1 MEDQAGRTG
10 TLTYEPTATDTDDVG
25 APAEAADGA
34 GESGFDAARRSR
46 PDLADLLEAYY
57 RHVPDGDRPRRA
69 DDVISVVEQHLRV
82 AAERRPGT
90 PKLRLFNHADSV
102 GWAST
107 STVIDI
113 VNDDMPYLVDS
124 IIGALSGAGVT
135 AYRVLHPILAVE
147 RDASG
152 GLLRVIGEA
161 RPGADP
167 VGCLRESW
175 VHVLIDRLTD
185 AERAEAIEAALE
197 DTLSRVGALVADNA
211 AIIGAAAVASSELR
225 GAPSP
230 RSTQEVNEAADLLL
244 WLTSGTFRFLGY
256 RCEEAV
262 AGGQQA
268 VRPGGLGVWR
278 AEFAEGSTAASD
290 RGQDADGQ
298 LDLRQVLSPGGF
310 SRDWLPLQVSA
321 RVLDADGRAVR
332 VHRFLGVLT
341 PRALSAEISGIPVLR
356 RRLAEVFTAL
366 TATADSYTGQRAL
379 EVLTGYPRAELF
391 WARLDQVLPVVHG
404 ALQLASRRRLRAY
417 LQPDPARQF
426 VSVLVHLPRD
436 RWTTSARLAMQ
447 DALLQELH
455 GRSISYAARIGD
467 TPLAAVHFL
476 VVTDPDD
483 PLIID
488 DEVNDRIN
496 VALRATIRT
505 WEDQLVQAVVGS
517 GKPASP
523 GTGRLTASGP
533 DSDEF
538 DELDTPAALA
548 KYADAF
554 DAGYKQ
560 DYPVADAVADLAR
573 LDALAGPHDLDLN
586 LSALDTERG
595 ERRLKLYVTGE
606 AVTLS
611 RVLPVLQSLGA
622 EVIDERPYPVRRSD
636 GTPAHIYDFSLRW
649 SGDRVLSP
657 EEAEQT
663 RMRVTDAFQAAW
675 SGRAEVD
682 GFNGLVLA
690 AGLPWRPVAVLRA
703 YAHYLRQIGV
713 AFTQGYIEQVL
724 QANPGITADLAAL
737 FTVRFDPEAAE
748 RDRRDDAEHEVEVRI
763 TTALDDVQSLD
774 ADRILRM
781 YLDLIKATV
790 RTNAF
795 VPDRPTLVFKLLPQR
810 VPVMPKPVPVF
821 EIWVYSPRVEGVH
834 LRFGPVARGGLRWSD
849 RPEDFRTE
857 ILGLVKAQEVKNAV
871 IVPVGAKGGF
881 VLRQAPS
888 DGDREA
894 VGREGVA
901 CYRLFIA
908 SLLELTDNRV
918 DGGVVPPAHLVR
930 HDGDDPYLVVAADKG
945 TATFSDIANEVA
957 LDAGFWLGDA
967 FASGGSAGYDHK
979 AMGITARGSWESVK
993 HHFRELGVD
1002 IQSTDFTCVGVGDM
1016 SGDVF
1021 GNGMLCSE
1029 HTRLI
1034 AAFDHR
1040 HVFVDPDPDTAA
1052 SYAERRRLFGL
1063 PRSSWAD
1070 YSDELISAGGG
1081 VWPRSAKSIPV
1092 SPQMRAALALADDV
1106 VALTPVELIRAVL
1119 LTPVDLLYNGGIGTY
1134 VKSVAESNLQVG
1146 DKANDAVRVDGG
1158 DLRVKVLG
1166 EGGNLGVTQLGRIE
1180 YARAGGRC
1188 NTDAI
1193 DNSAGVDTSDHEVNI
1208 KIALQPAVAADRMTL
1223 SERDHLLALMTA
1235 EVAGLVLQ
1243 DNVDQNRLLGVARAH
1258 AGPMLSVHARQID
1271 DLVARGRLDRALE
1284 FLPSHAQIEAR
1295 MNAGDGLSS
1304 PELSVLIAYV
1314 KSDLTHAM
1322 VTSPLPDEAP
1332 FAQRLIQYFPP
1343 EMRSEV
1349 TSHPLAREIVT
1360 TMTVNQ
1366 LVNTAG
1372 ITYTFRLAEEIGAEP
1387 VEAIRAYEVVTS
1399 VFRLGELWDRISDQD
1414 NLVAA
1419 ATQNELYLDL
1429 RRLLD
1434 RAARWLL
1441 QHRPLPL
1448 DVPAEIDRYAPVLAA
1463 LTPRLPDLVRGVELA
1478 SIRAAAQD
1486 YIERGVPADLAEQV
1500 AFSLYLYSALDIA
1513 DVALDN
1519 GPAAGAEVS
1528 QATDALVLTAELHF
1542 ALTARLDVDR
1552 LLTAISALPRGD
1564 RWHALARQALRDDV
1578 YRTLRELTG
1587 AVLATTPAEKST
1599 ADRIAAWAAAN
1610 EARLTRARTT
1620 ITQTTSG
1627 PSDLAGLSVAAS
1639 EIRTIV
1645 G

>member
-1 MEDQAGRTG
+1 MEEQAGRTG
-10 TLTYEPTATDTDDVG
+10 TLTYEPFEGGADGVG
-25 APAEAADGA
+25 APAGSADRA
-34 GESGFDAARRSR
+34 GESGFDAARSSR
-46 PDLADLLEAYY
+46 PDLADLLDAYY
-57 RHVPDGDRPRRA
+57 RHVPEGDRPRRA

-82 AAERRPGT
+82 ARERRPGT
-90 PKLRLFNHADSV
+90 AKLRLFNHSDSV

-152 GLLRVIGEA
+152 RLLRVIGEA

-185 AERAEAIEAALE
+185 AERAEAIEAALQ

-225 GAPSP
+225 NTPSP
-230 RSTQEVNEAADLLL
+230 RSPQEVDEAADLLL
-244 WLTSGTFRFLGY
+244 WLTAGTFRFLGY

-262 AGGQQA
+262 AGGELA

-278 AEFAEGSTAASD
+278 AEFAEGASGADID
-290 RGQDADGQ
+290 RDQDADGQ
-298 LDLRQVLSPGGF
+298 LDLRQVSSPGGF
-310 SRDWLPLQVSA
+310 GRDWLPLCVSA
-321 RVLDADGRAVR
+321 RVLDLDGRAVR

-341 PRALSAEISGIPVLR
+341 PRAFSAEISGIPVLR

-366 TATADSYTGQRAL
+366 TATPDSYTGQRAL
-379 EVLTGYPRAELF
+379 EVMTGYPRAELF

-447 DALLQELH
+447 DALLELLH
-455 GRSISYAARIGD
+455 GRSVSYAARIGD
-467 TPLAAVHFL
+467 TPLAAVHFV

-483 PLIID
+483 VLPID
-488 DEVNDRIN
+488 DELNDRIN
-496 VALRATIRT
+496 FSLRATIRT

-517 GKPASP
+517 GKPAVP
-523 GTGRLTASGP
+523 GP
-533 DSDEF
+533 DADEF

-573 LDALAGPHDLDLN
+573 LDALAGPDDLDLH
-586 LSALDTERG
+586 LSSLETGSG
-595 ERRLKLYVTGE
+595 ERRLKLYVTGH

-636 GTPAHIYDFSLRW
+636 GTQAHIYDFSLRW

-663 RMRVTDAFQAAW
+663 RIRVTDAFQAAW

-703 YAHYLRQIGV
+703 YAHYLRQIGI

-724 QANPGITADLAAL
+724 LTNPGITADLVAL
-737 FTVRFDPEAAE
+737 FAERFDPDAVG
-748 RDRRDDAEHEVEVRI
+748 RDRDDAAPDLESRI
-763 TTALDDVQSLD
+763 TSALDDVLSLD

-795 VPDRPTLVFKLLPQR
+795 SPDRPTLAFKLLPHR
-810 VPVMPKPVPVF
+810 VPMMPKPVPVF
-821 EIWVYSPRVEGVH
+821 EIWVYSPRVEGIH

-881 VLRQAPS
+881 VLRQPPADS
-888 DGDREA
+888 DREA
-894 VGREGVA
+894 VAREGVE

-918 DGGVVPPAHLVR
+918 EGAVVPPDRVVR

-945 TATFSDIANEVA
+945 TATFSDIANQVA
-957 LDAGFWLGDA
+957 VDAGFWLGDA

-979 AMGITARGSWESVK
+979 VMGITARGSWESVK

-1002 IQSTDFTCVGVGDM
+1002 TQSTEFTCVGVGDM

-1021 GNGMLCSE
+1021 GNGLLCSE

-1052 SYAERRRLFGL
+1052 SYAERRRLFDL

-1070 YSDELISAGGG
+1070 YTPALISTGGG

-1092 SPQMRAALALADDV
+1092 SEQMRAALGLADDV
-1106 VALTPVELIRAVL
+1106 TALTPVELIRAVL
-1119 LTPVDLLYNGGIGTY
+1119 LAPVDLLYNGGIGTY
-1134 VKSVAESNLQVG
+1134 VKGSTESNAQVG
-1146 DKANDAVRVDGG
+1146 DKANDPVRVDGG
-1158 DLRVKVLG
+1158 ELRVKVVG

-1180 YARAGGRC
+1180 FARAGGRC

-1208 KIALQPAVAADRMTL
+1208 KIAVAPAVAAGRMTL
-1223 SERDHLLALMTA
+1223 SERDDLLAGMTDD
-1235 EVAGLVLQ
+1235 VAGLVLQ
-1243 DNVDQNRLLGVARAH
+1243 DNIDQNRLLGVARAH
-1258 AGPMLSVHARQID
+1258 AGPMLSVHARQMD
-1271 DLVARGRLDRALE
+1271 DLVARGRLDRVLE

-1295 MNAGDGLSS
+1295 MKTGEGLTS
-1304 PELSVLIAYV
+1304 PELAVLTAYV

-1322 VTSPLPDEAP
+1322 VTSALPDESP
-1332 FAQRLIQYFPP
+1332 FAQRLVRYFPP
-1343 EMRSEV
+1343 EMRAEV
-1349 TSHPLAREIVT
+1349 TAHPLAREIVT

-1372 ITYTFRLAEEIGAEP
+1372 ITYAFRLAEEIGAEP
-1387 VEAIRAYEVVTS
+1387 VDAIRAYEVVTS
-1399 VFRLGELWDRISDQD
+1399 VFRMSELWGRVSDLD
-1414 NLVAA
+1414 NQLDAS
-1419 ATQNELYLDL
+1419 TQNALYLDL

-1448 DVPAEIDRYAPVLAA
+1448 DVPAEIDRYAPVLAVLA
-1463 LTPRLPDLVRGVELA
+1463 PRLPDLVRGVELD
-1478 SIRAAAQD
+1478 SVRAASQD
-1486 YIERGVPADLAEQV
+1486 YIQRGVSNDLAEQV
-1500 AFSLYLYSALDIA
+1500 AFSLYLFSALDIG
-1513 DVALDN
+1513 DVVLDR
-1519 GPAAGAEVS
+1519 GPAGAEGADV
-1528 QATDALVLTAELHF
+1528 TDALLSTAELHF

-1552 LLTAISALPRGD
+1552 LLTAISSLPRGD

-1587 AVLATTPAEKST
+1587 VVLASTPAQEPT

-1610 EARLTRARTT
+1610 EARLTRAWTT
-1620 ITQTTSG
+1620 LTQITSG
-1627 PSDLAGLSVAAS
+1627 PFDLAGLSVAAS
-1639 EIRTIV
+1639 EIRSMV
-1645 G
+1645 R